1 MSMGISFMYNG
12 AKYYFYVQYEDEM
25 TLIESFKIDGKL
37 LIELIN
43 DIEEIDSV

>member
-1 MSMGISFMYNG
+1 M
-12 AKYYFYVQYEDEM
+12 YEDEM
-25 TLIESFKIDGKL
+25 TLIESFKTDGKP